1 MKKVDSNHAKIPA
14 EQMPVMMLINE
25 VSRLFH
31 NHMRSEGE
39 KIGMQEGFRQL
50 IMHLSHEDDL
60 TQLDLVKRTHLKAP
74 TVSVTLRKMEAAG
87 LVTRET
93 DQIDQ
98 RQTRVKITESGKRM
112 DKLIKQNIKKTEDI
126 FVRGISEAD
135 CQTLKR
141 ILLRMRENIL
151 SYDEWE

>member
-1 MKKVDSNHAKIPA
+1 M
-14 EQMPVMMLINE
+14 
-25 VSRLFH
+25 
-31 NHMRSEGE
+31 
-39 KIGMQEGFRQL
+39 
-50 IMHLSHEDDL
+50 

-93 DQIDQ
+93 DQTDQ

-112 DKLIKQNIKKTEDI
+112 DKLLKQNIKKTEDI

-135 CQTLKR
+135 CQTLKS